1 VGAAA
6 ALQVLAVEIAPLQ
19 ELLGTRSLGPV
30 VLLVLTAVAAVPAL
44 VVRLVVARP
53 AGH

>member
-1 VGAAA
+1 VE
-6 ALQVLAVEIAPLQ
+6 LAPFQ
-19 ELLGTRSLGPV
+19 ELLGTQSLGPV
-30 VLLVLTAVAAVPAL
+30 LLLVLTAVAGLPAL